1 MKKKNT
7 SQLPN
12 YQKIICRQSQ
22 NTSVTKDLLDFD
34 FYDNNGNIW
43 TVNQLFDKILELEQ
57 ENSKLKA
64 QLEELKKS
72 EDNADKVLA
81 NSIETLSKQILLINT
96 QLSER
101 VKNLEIKTQYI

>member
-12 YQKIICRQSQ
+12 YQKIIWRKSQ
-22 NTSVTKDLLDFD
+22 KTSDTKDLLDFEL
-34 FYDNNGNIW
+34 YDNSGKIW

-57 ENSKLKA
+57 ENSKLKT

-72 EDNADKVLA
+72 EDSADKVLA
-81 NSIETLSKQILLINT
+81 NSIETLSKQILLVNT